1 MSVSADTPE
10 EVDVPPPNRE
20 LLPRANYL
28 AVQAEDLLSRCSK
41 SIQSTDKNCF
51 RARRRAELFLENRL
65 LETEKS
71 AKALREQASEV
82 DYTIA
87 IAERSLAKS
96 IKRCLGKENLAKAMH
111 SFFDPCSK
119 HAERMQCIR
128 SRNFTSSLRNC
139 NCFFALFDPTSA
151 DLNAIPTCSEAGQ
164 RMPPSVSSKVDLAN
178 MLAECVWG
186 LQQNGPEQLH

>member
-1 MSVSADTPE
+1 MVPRKHPKQDNSGRGSRMSKGCGKERWHVVAWS
-10 EVDVPPPNRE
+10 
-20 LLPRANYL
+20 LLVAH
-28 AVQAEDLLSRCSK
+28 V
-41 SIQSTDKNCF
+41 
-51 RARRRAELFLENRL
+51 
-65 LETEKS
+65 
-71 AKALREQASEV
+71 EV